1 MINCKSNLAHS
12 LLFMRSYRPIV
23 WNIQINMYAK
33 THWIIFLSLVL
44 LASVS
49 PRTNPNVYA
58 HVPSKPQ
65 TQTGISTIQTND
77 PIPKTTKDR
86 KCDQECKIK
95 TLIDLKLK
103 KELAESLVQNC
114 KELAKDPVHC
124 IKVGASILKAE
135 SNLGKNCKNYNCF
148 GIGSGSVPYDS
159 YDEGVKDWVTR
170 YNKYWYKAPNSSFFY
185 PSAGEKAPSRYC
197 VSEESSG
204 SAIGCP
210 NWQKN
215 AQSMWNQLN
224 KAF

>member
-1 MINCKSNLAHS
+1 
-12 LLFMRSYRPIV
+12 MRSYRPIV

-49 PRTNPNVYA
+49 PRTNPDVYA
-58 HVPSKPQ
+58 HVPSKPKA
-65 TQTGISTIQTND
+65 QTGISTIQTND
-77 PIPKTTKDR
+77 TIPKTAKDR

-114 KELAKDPVHC
+114 KEFAKDPVHC

-159 YDEGVKDWVTR
+159 YAEGVKDWVTR